1 MEPTPCTC
9 SCHQRSVTCDPCW
22 RLHTVVRE
30 MRAMLTGARDQAAV
44 MMAAHP
50 SIKDWLEGKRDA
62 YGDALTTL
70 DIWAAHGGDAPV
82 EAIEPDPE
90 HVHQWLA
97 TGVCR
102 TCGVP
107 GADLGAFRCPECPE
121 GTGSFI
127 HLLGLDAHR
136 VNDRHDVTNAGRM
149 PTSQDQAA
157 QQ

>member
-82 EAIEPDPE
+82 EAIEPNPE
-90 HVHQWLA
+90 PEPLCGARRFVRDHLDGFTFLCGLPAGHQGRHMDTLA
-97 TGVCR
+97 EYPATIVWTDNGPSAAHSVSGV
-102 TCGVP
+102 V
-107 GADLGAFRCPECPE
+107 F
-121 GTGSFI
+121 
-127 HLLGLDAHR
+127 
-136 VNDRHDVTNAGRM
+136 N
-149 PTSQDQAA
+149 QDQAA
-157 QQ
+157 QS